1 MGDAKSNDLVFLFI
15 LFFPLIVGA
24 VLAILLSFPL
34 RGRKKL
40 VFLSVLVYILLSF
53 VLPIFLGLKYWARQ
67 FPDQKIWIVAFVL
80 LFRALELFGLKLGK
94 IFLYAWLDKDQR
106 E

>member
-15 LFFPLIVGA
+15 LLFPLIVDV

-53 VLPIFLGLKYWARQ
+53 VLPIFLGLKYWPGQ
-67 FPDQKIWIVAFVL
+67 FSDQIALVAFVL